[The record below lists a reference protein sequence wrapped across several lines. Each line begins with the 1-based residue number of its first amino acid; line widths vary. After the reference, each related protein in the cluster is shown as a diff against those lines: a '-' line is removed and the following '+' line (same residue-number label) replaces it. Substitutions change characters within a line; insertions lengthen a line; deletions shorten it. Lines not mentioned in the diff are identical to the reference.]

1 MICRAV
7 LCILLFFSSMKLFAQ
22 EVFYSTD
29 TIRDIRITFAQSNWD
44 EILDSLYVAGDK
56 ERMQA
61 TLFIDGIQYDSV
73 GVRYKGYSS
82 ASVDRVKN
90 PLNIKL
96 NYLID
101 GQDHQGIDKIKLSNV
116 IQDPS
121 FLREVL
127 SYEIARKYMPASESN
142 FANVY
147 VNDTLLG
154 LYSNVEAV
162 NNEFLEKHFT
172 TVENVLVK
180 GNPETVDLFGE
191 NSNLSQTPGT
201 DSLAYTS
208 LYSMESDYGWTA
220 LYNFIDTLNNHEAD
234 IDKVL
239 NVDQAL
245 WLHALNYTLINFDS
259 YVGYAQNYYL
269 YQDQAGRFNPIIWD
283 LNMSLGSFR
292 LTDASVYFDGFS
304 IEQAKTLDPLSHYNE
319 FSVFPRPL
327 LRNLFNTSRY
337 RKMYLAHIRTIVKEN
352 ISNQAYLTRAETLH
366 QLIDESV
373 QNDANKFYTYADF
386 QNNLYGTVSDFIDY
400 PGIVDLMEG
409 RAAYLSAYPGFQ
421 GAPDIENVSVFPE
434 APVSNDMLLIT
445 AQASNASE
453 VILFYRTRPDIV
465 FEQLLMNDEG
475 IDGDSLAGDGI
486 FSSQFLFQGRDVDY
500 YIYAENDSA
509 GAFSPQRAA
518 YEYFTIE
525 GQLKPGDI
533 VINELMASNVDVV
546 ADADGAY
553 DDWIELLNTTENEL
567 SLGGL
572 YLSDDATNLSKWALP
587 NQELPGGSYFIIW
600 ADSEDAQGSSHA
612 NFKLSS
618 AGESLFLSD
627 AHQVLIDS
635 VLFPE
640 QIENVSY
647 GRMPNGLGDFT
658 FLSPTFD
665 QTNDGANLIPLDDA
679 LVFNLYPNPVLDVL
693 YFEIESQSNSTIQI
707 IDVLGRVVFKSDLS
721 AGIITGELPVSD
733 LNAGLYVV
741 SVRSNDTVMSKKMV
755 KR

>member
-7 LCILLFFSSMKLFAQ
+7 LCILLFFSSMMLFAQ
-22 EVFYSTD
+22 EGFYSTD

-56 ERMQA
+56 GRMQA

-90 PLNIKL
+90 PFNIKL
-96 NYLID
+96 NYLIE

-172 TVENVLVK
+172 TADNVLVK
-180 GNPETVDLFGE
+180 GNPETVDLYGE
-191 NSNLSQTPGT
+191 NSNLSQTPGL

-208 LYSMESDYGWTA
+208 LYSMESDYGWSA
-220 LYNFIDTLNNHEAD
+220 LYNLIDTLNNHEAD

-245 WLHALNYTLINFDS
+245 WLHAFNYTLINFDS
-259 YVGYAQNYYL
+259 YVGYAQNYYM
-269 YQDQAGRFNPIIWD
+269 YQDKAGRFNPIIWD

-352 ISNQAYLTRAETLH
+352 ISNQAYLNSAETLH

-409 RAAYLSAYPGFQ
+409 RAAYLSDYPGFH
-421 GAPDIENVSVFPE
+421 GAPDVENISIFPE
-434 APVSNDMLLIT
+434 APVSNDMLVIT
-445 AQASNASE
+445 VQASNASE
-453 VILFYRTRPDIV
+453 VILFHRTRSDIV
-465 FEQLLMNDEG
+465 FEELLMNDEG
-475 IDGDSLAGDGI
+475 VDGDELAGDGI

-500 YIYAENDSA
+500 YFYAENDST
-509 GAFSPQRAA
+509 GAFLPQRAA
-518 YEYFTIE
+518 YEYFTLE
-525 GQLKPGDI
+525 GQLNPGDI

-546 ADADGAY
+546 ADIDGSY

-572 YLSDDATNLSKWALP
+572 YVSDDATNLSKWALP
-587 NQELPGGSYFIIW
+587 NQELPAGSYFIIW
-600 ADSEDAQGSSHA
+600 ADLEDAQGSNHA

-618 AGESLFLSD
+618 AGEYLFLSD
-627 AHQVLIDS
+627 AHKFLIDS

-647 GRMPNGLGDFT
+647 GRMPNGFGDFT
-658 FLSPTFD
+658 FLSPTFE

-707 IDVLGRVVFKSDLS
+707 IDVLGRVVYKSNLS
-721 AGIITGELPVSD
+721 AGIINGELCVSD

-741 SVRSNDTVMSKKMV
+741 SVMSNKTVMSKKMV

>member
-7 LCILLFFSSMKLFAQ
+7 LCILLFFSSMMLFAQ
-22 EVFYSTD
+22 EGFYSTNM
-29 TIRDIRITFAQSNWD
+29 IRDIRISFAQNNWD
-44 EILDSLYVAGDK
+44 EILDSLYVAGNK
-56 ERMQA
+56 ERIQA

-90 PLNIKL
+90 PFNIKL
-96 NYLID
+96 NYLIE

-162 NNEFLEKHFT
+162 NSEFLEKHFNT
-172 TVENVLVK
+172 AKNVLVK
-180 GNPETVDLFGE
+180 GNPETINLFGE
-191 NSNLSQTPGT
+191 NSNLSQTPGM

-208 LYSMESDYGWTA
+208 LYSMQSDYGWTT
-220 LYNFIDTLNNHEAD
+220 LYNFIDTLNNHEAE

-292 LTDASVYFDGFS
+292 LTDASIYFDGFS
-304 IEQAKTLDPLSHYNE
+304 IQQAKTLDPLSHYNE

-327 LRNLFNTSRY
+327 LRKLFNTSRY
-337 RKMYLAHIRTIVKEN
+337 RKMYLAHIRTIVQEN
-352 ISNQAYLTRAETLH
+352 ISNQAYLDRAETLH

-409 RAAYLSAYPGFQ
+409 RADYLSDYQGFQ
-421 GAPDIENVSVFPE
+421 GPPDIENVSVFPE
-434 APVSNDMLLIT
+434 APVSNDMLFIT
-445 AQASNASE
+445 VQASNASE
-453 VILFYRTRPDIV
+453 VILFYRTRPEIV
-465 FEQLLMNDEG
+465 FEELLMNDEG
-475 IDGDSLAGDGI
+475 IDGDTLAGDGI

-500 YIYAENDSA
+500 YIYVENDSA
-509 GAFSPQRAA
+509 GAFLPQRAA

-525 GQLKPGDI
+525 GQLNPGDI
-533 VINELMASNVDVV
+533 IINELMASNVDVV
-546 ADADGAY
+546 ADADGSY
-553 DDWIELLNTTENEL
+553 EDWIELLNTTENEL
-567 SLGGL
+567 FLGGL

-587 NQELPGGSYFIIW
+587 NQGLPAGSYIIIW
-600 ADSEDAQGSSHA
+600 ADSQQDQGASHA

-627 AHQVLIDS
+627 ARQVLIDS
-635 VLFPE
+635 VIFSE
-640 QIENVSY
+640 QIDNVSY
-647 GRMPNGLGDFT
+647 GRMPNGFGDFT
-658 FLSPTFD
+658 FLSPTFKKS
-665 QTNDGANLIPLDDA
+665 NDGANLIPLDDA

-707 IDVLGRVVFKSDLS
+707 IDVLGRVVFKYDLS
-721 AGIITGELPVSD
+721 VGIISGELSVSD
-733 LNAGLYVV
+733 LNAGLYLV
-741 SVRSNDTVMSKKMV
+741 SVRSNNTVMSKKMV

>member
-22 EVFYSTD
+22 EGFYSTD

-56 ERMQA
+56 GRMQA

-90 PLNIKL
+90 PFNIKL
-96 NYLID
+96 NYLIE

-162 NNEFLEKHFT
+162 NNEFLEKHYT
-172 TVENVLVK
+172 TADNVLVK
-180 GNPETVDLFGE
+180 GNPETVDLYGE

-208 LYSMESDYGWTA
+208 LYSMQSDYGWTA
-220 LYNFIDTLNNHEAD
+220 LYNFIDFLNNNQAD

-245 WLHALNYTLINFDS
+245 WLHSLNYTLINFDS

-337 RKMYLAHIRTIVKEN
+337 RKMYLAHIRTIVQEN
-352 ISNQAYLTRAETLH
+352 ISNQAYLNRAETLH

-373 QNDANKFYTYADF
+373 QNDAHKFYTYVDF

-409 RAAYLSAYPGFQ
+409 RSAYLSGYPGFQ
-421 GAPDIENVSVFPE
+421 GAPDIQGVSVFPE
-434 APVSNDMLLIT
+434 TPVSNDMLLIT
-445 AQASNASE
+445 AQISNASE
-453 VILFYRTRPDIV
+453 VILFYRTRPHIV
-465 FEQLLMNDEG
+465 FEELLMNDEG
-475 IDGDSLAGDGI
+475 IDGDALAGDGI

-518 YEYFTIE
+518 YEYSTIE
-525 GQLKPGDI
+525 GQLNPGDI

-553 DDWIELLNTTENEL
+553 DDWIELLNTTANEL

-587 NQELPGGSYFIIW
+587 NQVLQAGSYFIIW
-600 ADSEDAQGSSHA
+600 ADSEQAQGTSHA

-618 AGESLFLSD
+618 AGEALFLSD

-658 FLSPTFD
+658 FLSPTFE

-679 LVFNLYPNPVLDVL
+679 LVFNLYPNPVIDML

-721 AGIITGELPVSD
+721 AGITTGELSVSD
-733 LNAGLYVV
+733 LNAGIYVV
-741 SVRSNDTVMSKKMV
+741 SVRSNETVMSKKMV

>member
-1 MICRAV
+1 M
-7 LCILLFFSSMKLFAQ
+7 MLFAQ
-22 EVFYSTD
+22 EGFYSTD

-90 PLNIKL
+90 PFNIKL
-96 NYLID
+96 NYLIE

-127 SYEIARKYMPASESN
+127 SYQIARKYMPASESN

-172 TVENVLVK
+172 TADNVLVK
-180 GNPETVDLFGE
+180 GNPETVDLYGE
-191 NSNLSQTPGT
+191 NSNLSQTPGM
-201 DSLAYTS
+201 DSLAYTL
-208 LYSMESDYGWTA
+208 LYSMRSDYGWTA

-269 YQDQAGRFNPIIWD
+269 YQDKAGRFNPIIWD

-327 LRNLFNTSRY
+327 LRKLFNTSRY
-337 RKMYLAHIRTIVKEN
+337 RKMYLAHIRTIVQEN

-373 QNDANKFYTYADF
+373 QNDANKFYTYSDF

-409 RAAYLSAYPGFQ
+409 RAAYLSTNLGFQ
-421 GAPDIENVSVFPE
+421 GPPDIENVSVFPE
-434 APVSNDMLLIT
+434 APVSNDMLVIT

-465 FEQLLMNDEG
+465 FEELLMNDEG
-475 IDGDSLAGDGI
+475 IDGDELAGDGI

-525 GQLKPGDI
+525 GQLNAGDI

-546 ADADGAY
+546 ADAEGSY
-553 DDWIELLNTTENEL
+553 EDWIELLNTTENEL

-587 NQELPGGSYFIIW
+587 NQELPAGSYFIIW

-647 GRMPNGLGDFT
+647 GRMPNGFGDFT
-658 FLSPTFD
+658 FLSPTFKKS
-665 QTNDGANLIPLDDA
+665 NDGANLIPLDDV
-679 LVFNLYPNPVLDVL
+679 LVFNLYPNPVVDVL
-693 YFEIESQSNSTIQI
+693 DFEIQSQSNSTIQI
-707 IDVLGRVVFKSDLS
+707 IDVLGRVVFKSDFS
-721 AGIITGELPVSD
+721 AGIVTGRLSVSD

-741 SVRSNDTVMSKKMV
+741 SVWSNNTVMAKKMV

>member
-7 LCILLFFSSMKLFAQ
+7 LCILLFFSSMMLFAQ
-22 EVFYSTD
+22 EGFYSTNM
-29 TIRDIRITFAQSNWD
+29 IRDIRISFAQNNWD

-56 ERMQA
+56 ERIQA

-90 PLNIKL
+90 PFNIKL
-96 NYLID
+96 NYLIE

-162 NNEFLEKHFT
+162 NSEFLEKHFNT
-172 TVENVLVK
+172 AKNVLVK
-180 GNPETVDLFGE
+180 GNPETINLFGE
-191 NSNLSQTPGT
+191 NSNLSQTPGM

-208 LYSMESDYGWTA
+208 LYSMQSDYGWTT
-220 LYNFIDTLNNHEAD
+220 LYNFIDTLNNHEAE

-327 LRNLFNTSRY
+327 LRKLFNTSRY
-337 RKMYLAHIRTIVKEN
+337 RKMYLAHIRTIVQEN
-352 ISNQAYLTRAETLH
+352 ISNQAYLDRAETLH

-409 RAAYLSAYPGFQ
+409 RADYLSDYQGFQ
-421 GAPDIENVSVFPE
+421 GPPDIENVSVFPE
-434 APVSNDMLLIT
+434 APVSNDMLFIT
-445 AQASNASE
+445 VQASNASE
-453 VILFYRTRPDIV
+453 VILFYRTRPEIV
-465 FEQLLMNDEG
+465 FEELLMNDEG
-475 IDGDSLAGDGI
+475 IDGDTLAGDGI

-500 YIYAENDSA
+500 YIYVENDSA
-509 GAFSPQRAA
+509 GAFLPQRAA

-525 GQLKPGDI
+525 GQLNPGDI
-533 VINELMASNVDVV
+533 IINELMASNVDVV
-546 ADADGAY
+546 ADADGSY
-553 DDWIELLNTTENEL
+553 EDWIELFNTSENEL
-567 SLGGL
+567 FLGGL

-587 NQELPGGSYFIIW
+587 NQGLPAGSYIIIW
-600 ADSEDAQGSSHA
+600 ADSQQDQGASHA

-627 AHQVLIDS
+627 ARQVLIDS
-635 VLFPE
+635 VLFSE

-647 GRMPNGLGDFT
+647 GRMPNGFGDFT
-658 FLSPTFD
+658 FLSPTFKKS
-665 QTNDGANLIPLDDA
+665 NDGANLIPLDDA

-707 IDVLGRVVFKSDLS
+707 IDVLGRVVFKYDLS
-721 AGIITGELPVSD
+721 VGIISGELSVSD
-733 LNAGLYVV
+733 LNAGLYLV
-741 SVRSNDTVMSKKMV
+741 SVRSNNTVMSKKMV

>member
-1 MICRAV
+1 
-7 LCILLFFSSMKLFAQ
+7 MKLFSQ
-22 EVFYSTD
+22 EGFYSTD

-44 EILDSLYVAGDK
+44 EILDSLYVAGNK
-56 ERMQA
+56 ERIQA

-90 PLNIKL
+90 PFNIKL
-96 NYLID
+96 NYLIE

-172 TVENVLVK
+172 TADNVLVK
-180 GNPETVDLFGE
+180 GNPETVDLYGE
-191 NSNLSQTPGT
+191 NSNLSQTPGL

-208 LYSMESDYGWTA
+208 LYSMESDYGWSA
-220 LYNFIDTLNNHEAD
+220 LYNLIDTLNNHEAD
-234 IDKVL
+234 IGKVL

-245 WLHALNYTLINFDS
+245 WLHAFNYTLINFDS
-259 YVGYAQNYYL
+259 YVGYAQNYYM
-269 YQDQAGRFNPIIWD
+269 YQDKAGRFNPIIWD

-352 ISNQAYLTRAETLH
+352 ISNQAYLNSAETLH
-366 QLIDESV
+366 LLIDESV

-409 RAAYLSAYPGFQ
+409 RAAYLSDYPGFH
-421 GAPDIENVSVFPE
+421 GAPDIENVSIFPE
-434 APVSNDMLLIT
+434 APVSNDMLVIT
-445 AQASNASE
+445 VQASNASE
-453 VILFYRTRPDIV
+453 VILFHRTRSDIV
-465 FEQLLMNDEG
+465 FEELLMNDEG
-475 IDGDSLAGDGI
+475 VDGDELAGDGI

-500 YIYAENDSA
+500 YFYAENDST
-509 GAFSPQRAA
+509 GAFLPQRAA
-518 YEYFTIE
+518 YEYFTLE
-525 GQLKPGDI
+525 GQLNPGDI

-546 ADADGAY
+546 ADTDGSY

-572 YLSDDATNLSKWALP
+572 YVSDDATNLSKWALP
-587 NQELPGGSYFIIW
+587 NQELPAGSYFIIW
-600 ADSEDAQGSSHA
+600 ADLEDAQGSNHA

-618 AGESLFLSD
+618 AGEYLFLSD
-627 AHQVLIDS
+627 AHQFLIDS

-647 GRMPNGLGDFT
+647 GRMPNGFGDFT
-658 FLSPTFD
+658 FLSPTFE

-707 IDVLGRVVFKSDLS
+707 IDVLGRVVYKSNLS
-721 AGIITGELPVSD
+721 AGIINGELCVSD

-741 SVRSNDTVMSKKMV
+741 SVMSNKTVMSKKMV

>member
-1 MICRAV
+1 MIFRTI
-7 LCILLFFSSMKLFAQ
+7 LCILLFFSSIKLFAQ
-22 EVFYSTD
+22 EGFYSTD
-29 TIRDIRITFAQSNWD
+29 TIRDIRITFTQSNWD
-44 EILDSLYVAGDK
+44 QILDSFYVAGDK

-61 TLFIDGIQYDSV
+61 TLFIDGIKYDSV

-82 ASVDRVKN
+82 ASVDRIKN
-90 PLNIKL
+90 PFNIKL
-96 NYLID
+96 NYLIE
-101 GQDHQGIDKIKLSNV
+101 GQNHQGIDKIKLSNV

-121 FLREVL
+121 FIREVL

-172 TVENVLVK
+172 SAENVLVK
-180 GNPETVDLFGE
+180 GNPETVDLYGE

-201 DSLAYTS
+201 DSSAYNK
-208 LYSMESDYGWTA
+208 LYFIKSDYGWTA
-220 LYNFIDTLNNHEAD
+220 LYNFIDVLNNHEAD

-239 NVDQAL
+239 NVDQTL
-245 WLHALNYTLINFDS
+245 WMHALNYTLINFDS

-269 YQDQAGRFNPIIWD
+269 YQDKAGRFNPIIWD

-304 IEQAKTLDPLSHYNE
+304 IEQAKILDPLSHYNE

-327 LRNLFNTSRY
+327 LRNLFNSSRY
-337 RKMYLAHIRTIVKEN
+337 RKMYMAHIRTIVQEN
-352 ISNQAYLTRAETLH
+352 ISNQAYITRAEKFY

-373 QNDANKFYTYADF
+373 QNDTNKFYTYADF

-400 PGIVDLMEG
+400 PGIVDLMQG
-409 RAAYLSAYPGFQ
+409 RVAYLSGYPGFQ
-421 GAPDIENVSVFPE
+421 GAPDIDNVSVFPK
-434 APVSNDMLLIT
+434 APVLNDILSIT
-445 AQASNASE
+445 AQVSNASK

-465 FEQLLMNDEG
+465 FQELLMNDEG
-475 IDGDSLAGDGI
+475 TDGDELSGDSI
-486 FSSQFLFQGRDVDY
+486 FSSQLLFQGRDVDY
-500 YIYAENDSA
+500 YIYAENDST
-509 GAFSPQRAA
+509 GAFLPKRAA
-518 YEYFTIE
+518 YEYFKIE

-533 VINELMASNVDVV
+533 VINELMASNLDVV
-546 ADADGAY
+546 ADEDGAY
-553 DDWIELLNTTENEL
+553 DDWIELFNTTANDI
-567 SLGGL
+567 SLEGL
-572 YLSDDATNLSKWALP
+572 YLSDDANNLSKWALP
-587 NQELPGGSYFIIW
+587 NHDLTAGSYFIIW
-600 ADSEDAQGSSHA
+600 ADSEDTQGASHT

-618 AGESLFLSD
+618 AGESLFISD
-627 AHQVLIDS
+627 ANQVLIDS
-635 VLFPE
+635 VLFPK

-658 FLSPTFD
+658 FLSPTFER
-665 QTNDGANLIPLDDA
+665 TNDDANLIPLSDA
-679 LVFNLYPNPVLDVL
+679 VVFNLYPNPVLDVL

-707 IDVLGRVVFKSDLS
+707 IDVLGRVVFKSDFL
-721 AGIITGELPVSD
+721 AGIITGELPISD
-733 LNAGLYVV
+733 LNVGFYLV
-741 SVRSNDTVMSKKMV
+741 SVRSNDYLMSKKMV

>member
-7 LCILLFFSSMKLFAQ
+7 LCILLFFSSMMLFAQ
-22 EVFYSTD
+22 EGFYSTD
-29 TIRDIRITFAQSNWD
+29 TIRDIRIMFAKSNWD
-44 EILDSLYVAGDK
+44 QILDSLYVAGDK

-61 TLFIDGIQYDSV
+61 TLFIDGIQFDSV

-90 PLNIKL
+90 PFNIKL
-96 NYLID
+96 NYLIE

-162 NNEFLEKHFT
+162 NNEFLEKNFT
-172 TVENVLVK
+172 SADNVLVK
-180 GNPETVDLFGE
+180 GNPETVDLYGE
-191 NSNLSQTPGT
+191 NSNLSQTLGM

-208 LYSMESDYGWTA
+208 LYSMQSDYGWTA

-269 YQDQAGRFNPIIWD
+269 YKDKAGRFNPIIWD

-327 LRNLFNTSRY
+327 LRKLFNTSRY
-337 RKMYLAHIRTIVKEN
+337 RKMYLAHIRTIVQEN

-409 RAAYLSAYPGFQ
+409 RVAYLSGYPGFQ

-434 APVSNDMLLIT
+434 APVSNDLLFIN

-453 VILFYRTRPDIV
+453 VILFYRTRSDIV
-465 FEQLLMNDEG
+465 FEELLMNDEG
-475 IDGDSLAGDGI
+475 IDGDELAGDGI

-500 YIYAENDSA
+500 YIYAENDTA
-509 GAFSPQRAA
+509 AAFLPQRAA

-525 GQLKPGDI
+525 GQLNPGDI
-533 VINELMASNVDVV
+533 VINELMALNVDVV

-587 NQELPGGSYFIIW
+587 NQELPPGSYFIIW

-635 VLFPE
+635 VLFPK

-647 GRMPNGLGDFT
+647 GRIPNGFGDFT
-658 FLSPTFD
+658 FLSPTFE

-721 AGIITGELPVSD
+721 AGVITGELSVSD

>member
-7 LCILLFFSSMKLFAQ
+7 LCILLFFSSMMLFAQ
-22 EVFYSTD
+22 EGFYSTD
-29 TIRDIRITFAQSNWD
+29 TIRDIRIMFAQSNWD

-90 PLNIKL
+90 PFNIKL
-96 NYLID
+96 NYLIE

-172 TVENVLVK
+172 TADNVLVK
-180 GNPETVDLFGE
+180 GNPETVDLYGE
-191 NSNLSQTPGT
+191 NSNLSQTPGM

-208 LYSMESDYGWTA
+208 LYSMQSDYGWTA

-269 YQDQAGRFNPIIWD
+269 YKDKAGRFNPIIWD

-327 LRNLFNTSRY
+327 LRKLFNTSRY
-337 RKMYLAHIRTIVKEN
+337 RKMYLAHIRTIVEEN
-352 ISNQAYLTRAETLH
+352 ISNQAYLIRAETLH

-409 RAAYLSAYPGFQ
+409 RAAYLSGYLGFQ

-434 APVSNDMLLIT
+434 APVSNDMLVIT
-445 AQASNASE
+445 VQASNASE

-465 FEQLLMNDEG
+465 FEELLMNDEG
-475 IDGDSLAGDGI
+475 IDGDALAGDGI

-500 YIYAENDSA
+500 YIYAENDSSA
-509 GAFSPQRAA
+509 AFSPQRAA

-525 GQLKPGDI
+525 GQLNPGDI

-553 DDWIELLNTTENEL
+553 DDWIELLNTTANEL

-587 NQELPGGSYFIIW
+587 NQELPPGSYFIIW

-618 AGESLFLSD
+618 AGEALFLSD

-647 GRMPNGLGDFT
+647 GRIPNGFGDFT
-658 FLSPTFD
+658 FLSPTFEKS
-665 QTNDGANLIPLDDA
+665 NDGANLIPLDDA

-721 AGIITGELPVSD
+721 AGIITGELSVSD

>member
-1 MICRAV
+1 MICRAL
-7 LCILLFFSSMKLFAQ
+7 LCILLFLSSMKLFAQ

-56 ERMQA
+56 GRMQA

-96 NYLID
+96 NYLIE

-172 TVENVLVK
+172 TADNVLVK
-180 GNPETVDLFGE
+180 GNPETVDLYGE

-208 LYSMESDYGWTA
+208 LYSMQSDYGWTA
-220 LYNFIDTLNNHEAD
+220 LYNFIDTVNNHEVD
-234 IDKVL
+234 VDKVL

-283 LNMSLGSFR
+283 LNMSIGSFR

-327 LRNLFNTSRY
+327 LRKLFNTSRY
-337 RKMYLAHIRTIVKEN
+337 RKMYLAHIRTIVQEN
-352 ISNQAYLTRAETLH
+352 ISNEAYLTRAETLH

-409 RAAYLSAYPGFQ
+409 RAAYLSDYPGFQ

-434 APVSNDMLLIT
+434 APISNDMLLFT
-445 AQASNASE
+445 TQASNASE
-453 VILFYRTRPDIV
+453 VILFYRKRSDIV
-465 FEQLLMNDEG
+465 FEELLMNDEG
-475 IDGDSLAGDGI
+475 VDGDALAGDGI

-525 GQLKPGDI
+525 GQRNPGDI

-546 ADADGAY
+546 ADTDGSY
-553 DDWIELLNTTENEL
+553 DDWVELLNTTENEL

-587 NQELPGGSYFIIW
+587 NQELPAGSYFIIW
-600 ADSEDAQGSSHA
+600 ADSEQDQGTSHA
-612 NFKLSS
+612 SFKLSS
-618 AGESLFLSD
+618 AGEALFLSD

-647 GRMPNGLGDFT
+647 GRTPNGLGDFT
-658 FLSPTFD
+658 FLSPTFE
-665 QTNDGANLIPLDDA
+665 QTNDGANLIPLDDV

-707 IDVLGRVVFKSDLS
+707 IDVLGRVVFKYDLS
-721 AGIITGELPVSD
+721 AGITTGELPVSD
-733 LNAGLYVV
+733 LNAGLYIV
-741 SVRSNDTVMSKKMV
+741 SLRSNDDMMSKKMF
-755 KR
+755 KH

>member
-7 LCILLFFSSMKLFAQ
+7 LCILLFFSSMMLFAQ
-22 EVFYSTD
+22 EGFYSTD
-29 TIRDIRITFAQSNWD
+29 TIRDIRTTFAQSNWD

-56 ERMQA
+56 GRMQA

-90 PLNIKL
+90 PFNIKL
-96 NYLID
+96 NYLIE

-172 TVENVLVK
+172 TADNVLVK
-180 GNPETVDLFGE
+180 GNPETVDLYGE
-191 NSNLSQTPGT
+191 NSNLSQTLGM

-208 LYSMESDYGWTA
+208 LYSMQSDYGWTA

-304 IEQAKTLDPLSHYNE
+304 IEQAKTLDPLSHHNE

-327 LRNLFNTSRY
+327 LRKLFNTSRY
-337 RKMYLAHIRTIVKEN
+337 RKMYLAHIRTIVQEN

-409 RAAYLSAYPGFQ
+409 RAAYLSTYPGFQ

-434 APVSNDMLLIT
+434 APVSNDMLVIT

-475 IDGDSLAGDGI
+475 IDGDELAGDGI

-525 GQLKPGDI
+525 GQLNPGDI
-533 VINELMASNVDVV
+533 VINELMASNEDVV

-553 DDWIELLNTTENEL
+553 DDWIELLNTTANEL

-587 NQELPGGSYFIIW
+587 NQVLQAGSYFIIW

-647 GRMPNGLGDFT
+647 GRMPNGFGDFT
-658 FLSPTFD
+658 FLSPTFE
-665 QTNDGANLIPLDDA
+665 QSNDGANLIPLDDA

-693 YFEIESQSNSTIQI
+693 YFKIESQSNSTIQI
-707 IDVLGRVVFKSDLS
+707 IDVLGRVVYKSNLS
-721 AGIITGELPVSD
+721 AGIINGELCVSD

-741 SVRSNDTVMSKKMV
+741 SVMSNKTVMSKKMV

>member
-1 MICRAV
+1 MTFRAV
-7 LCILLFFSSMKLFAQ
+7 LCILLFAFTIELFAQ
-22 EVFYSTD
+22 EGFYRTDAIREIRIVFY
-29 TIRDIRITFAQSNWD
+29 QNNWD
-44 EILDSLYVAGDK
+44 DVLDSLYVAGNK

-82 ASVDRVKN
+82 ASIDRVKN
-90 PLNIKL
+90 PFNIKL
-96 NYLID
+96 NYLIE
-101 GQDHQGIDKIKLSNV
+101 GQNHQGIDKIKLSNV

-162 NNEFLEKHFT
+162 NNEFLEKHFSSADH
-172 TVENVLVK
+172 VLVK
-180 GNPETVDLFGE
+180 GNPETVDLYGE

-208 LYSMESDYGWTA
+208 LYSMQSDYGWTA

-234 IDKVL
+234 IGKVL

-245 WLHALNYTLINFDS
+245 WLHALNYTLVNFDS

-304 IEQAKTLDPLSHYNE
+304 IAQAKTIDPLSHYHE
-319 FSVFPRPL
+319 YSVFPRPL
-327 LRNLFNTSRY
+327 LRNLFNNTRY

-352 ISNQAYLTRAETLH
+352 LTNQAYLNRAQTLH

-373 QNDANKFYTYADF
+373 QNDTNKFYTYTDF
-386 QNNLYGTVSDFIDY
+386 QNNLYETVSDFIEY

-409 RAAYLSAYPGFQ
+409 RAIYLSNYPGFQ
-421 GAPDIENVSVFPE
+421 GAPVLDNVSIFPE
-434 APVSNDMLLIT
+434 APASNDQLLLT
-445 AQASNASE
+445 VQAENVSE
-453 VILFYRTRPDIV
+453 VILFFRTRPDIV
-465 FEQLLMNDEG
+465 FQQLVMNDEG
-475 IDGDSLAGDGI
+475 QNGDTFAADGF
-486 FSSQFLFQGRDVDY
+486 FSAQLQFQGRDVDY

-509 GAFSPQRAA
+509 GAFLPQRAA
-518 YEYFTIE
+518 YEYYTLQGE
-525 GQLKPGDI
+525 LSPGDL
-533 VINELMASNVDVV
+533 VINEFMASNASVV
-546 ADADGAY
+546 ADEAGDF
-553 DDWIELLNTTENEL
+553 DDWIEVFNATQNEV

-572 YLSDDATNLSKWALP
+572 YLSDDVTNLSKWPLPNMALP
-587 NQELPGGSYFIIW
+587 AGGYFIIW
-600 ADSEDAQGSSHA
+600 ADSEEAQGANHA

-627 AHQVLIDS
+627 AHEMIMDS
-635 VLFPE
+635 VSFPE
-640 QIENVSY
+640 QVENISY
-647 GRMPNGLGDFT
+647 ARLPNGFGDFS
-658 FLSPTFD
+658 FLSPTFE
-665 QTNDGANLIPLDDA
+665 QSNDGSNLIPLDD
-679 LVFNLYPNPVLDVL
+679 LLILNLYPNPVIDAL
-693 YFEIESQSNSTIQI
+693 YFVLESQSNSSIQI
-707 IDVLGRVVFKSDLS
+707 IDALGRVVFKSDLS
-721 AGIITGELPVSD
+721 AGIISGELPIAD
-733 LNAGLYVV
+733 LSAGLYLV
-741 SVRSNDTVMSKKMV
+741 SVRSKDDVVSKKMV